1 MPSLSAGADA
11 WARAN
16 HLFRAQAQAHAQVQA
31 RARAHAH
38 AHAQARG
45 VPPAAQQGPVH
56 HQHMVVAPCADPMD
70 VSRAGVAIAIAPAGS
85 SQDQDQNK
93 LAARGPTPLCM
104 QQPFASLPDAPAPQ
118 ARPQA
123 FQHIVPLAPATNTFL
138 GKRVPPHSAPGDD
151 RDAHDT
157 ERFLKRRCLWAQ
169 PPTAQAGS
177 ATDANGGHG
186 VRNGQVG
193 TSAWQ

>member
-1 MPSLSAGADA
+1 MLSE
-11 WARAN
+11 ARV
-16 HLFRAQAQAHAQVQA
+16 HELSC
-31 RARAHAH
+31 
-38 AHAQARG
+38 
-45 VPPAAQQGPVH
+45 VPPFIL
-56 HQHMVVAPCADPMD
+56 VVAPCADPMD

-138 GKRVPPHSAPGDD
+138 GKRVPPPGS
-151 RDAHDT
+151 
-157 ERFLKRRCLWAQ
+157 
-169 PPTAQAGS
+169 GS
-177 ATDANGGHG
+177 AF
-186 VRNGQVG
+186 R
-193 TSAWQ
+193 